1 MEAYL
6 MNFQSILV
14 DTMSSNYILRGFDF
28 EVALMS
34 CTNKSSAATVSPCV
48 NGNRDQL
55 FNSHQNVMVCGMLI

>member
-1 MEAYL
+1 MKVHF

-14 DTMSSNYILRGFDF
+14 DTISSNYILRGFDF
-28 EVALMS
+28 EAPLMNS
-34 CTNKSSAATVSPCV
+34 TSKSSAARVLSCV